1 MQDPRFPSSQ
11 QPVAMANMGNVVL
24 ALKTSTL
31 LLGIIALYFQ
41 DLSTLFRDALENGST
56 SYVLLVPL
64 ILAYLL
70 YRKRKMLRATI
81 STENGDRSGN
91 TKHAAI
97 SSGILVC
104 TTAIILYWYGSYT
117 LIPLEY
123 HILTL
128 PIFTAGLTLVLFDPQ
143 TLRQAVFPVAFLAFL
158 TPLPPGILDM
168 LSLTLSVTSTQAS
181 NALVNL
187 LGIHSTISSE
197 SGTPTINI
205 IRPDST
211 PISFA
216 PDIARSGTY
225 GLVSFLIFA
234 AFVAYIVRGK
244 ISKKIVIFFIGL
256 PLIYLLNILRITISV
271 LIGYQ
276 SSQQVALGMLDPLGV
291 WLFILICTLILLAI
305 AEKMFRSQIFAKKQR
320 TDICQV
326 CNPHVSTQTAF
337 CTSCGRLVKCSPIR
351 FRIGDAAKILVAA
364 LTIALLL
371 PIQSPVFALTQGPAR
386 ILVQTPTGE
395 QGNTE
400 ILPQMP
406 GYTTRF
412 LLRDMESENVSGLDL
427 SLVYE
432 YTPQDQTK
440 KLVWVS
446 VEIAEMQTPLRP
458 WEDCFVILPQSY
470 GNPHSVNQL
479 DLRDVALLE
488 NPQIVARYF
497 GFQYNGNNRTQLVL
511 YWFES
516 TVLTINNTSAQKQ
529 VKLSLIA
536 YPDKPEDVPSMEEY
550 LLPFA
555 TAIVGYWQPIKT
567 WAAIAMF
574 VSQNGI
580 SLAGIPTTVLV
591 ALVILHVFDVRKQRR
606 ANATAYEK
614 LSKPSQQLVNIIQ
627 KTEKR
632 TMPTMDKLQTAYQE
646 VTKERVDARQMEYEL
661 AKLEKIGVIKRSI
674 VDRQDV
680 PALTWKTQIT
690 FGIRKH

>member
-1 MQDPRFPSSQ
+1 MQIPRFPSSQ
-11 QPVAMANMGNVVL
+11 QRVAIANMGNVVL

-31 LLGIIALYFQ
+31 FLGIIALCFQ
-41 DLSTLFRDALENGST
+41 DLSALFRDALENGST
-56 SYVLLVPL
+56 SYILLVPP

-81 STENGDRSGN
+81 SNENGDRSGN
-91 TKHAAI
+91 TRYAAI
-97 SSGILVC
+97 LSGILLC
-104 TTAIILYWYGSYT
+104 TTAMILSWYGSYT
-117 LIPLEY
+117 FIPLEY

-128 PIFTAGLTLVLFDPQ
+128 PIFTAGLTLVLFNPQ

-158 TPLPPGILDM
+158 TPLPSGTLDR
-168 LSLTLSVTSTQAS
+168 LGSTLSATSTEAS

-187 LGIHSTISSE
+187 LGIHSTVSSE

-211 PISFA
+211 PIPFA
-216 PDIARSGTY
+216 VDIARSGTY
-225 GLVSFLIFA
+225 GLVSFLVFA

-276 SSQQVALGMLDPLGV
+276 WGQQVALGMLDPLGV
-291 WLFILICTLILLAI
+291 WLFILIGTLILLAI
-305 AEKMFRSQIFAKKQR
+305 AEKAFRAQIFAKRQP
-320 TDICQV
+320 TDICQA
-326 CNPHVSTQTAF
+326 CNPQVSTQTAF
-337 CTSCGRLVKCSPIR
+337 CTSCGKLVKYSPIQ

-371 PIQSPVFALTQGPAR
+371 SIQSPVFALTQGPAQ
-386 ILVQTPTGE
+386 ILVQTPTGQ

-406 GYTTRF
+406 GYTMRF
-412 LLRDMESENVSGLDL
+412 LLRDMEFENVSGQDL
-427 SLVYE
+427 SLIYE
-432 YTPQDQTK
+432 YTSQDQIK
-440 KLVWVS
+440 KPVWVS
-446 VEIAEMQTPLRP
+446 VEIAETQTPLRP
-458 WEDCFVILPQSY
+458 WEDYFVILPQSY
-470 GNPHSVNQL
+470 GLPHTVNQL
-479 DLRDVALLE
+479 DLRDVTLLE
-488 NPQIVARYF
+488 NPQTVARYF
-497 GFQYNGNNRTQLVL
+497 AFQYNGNNRTQLVL

-516 TVLTINNTSAQKQ
+516 TVLTINNTSAQKH

-555 TAIVGYWQPIKT
+555 TAIVAYWQPIKT

-591 ALVILHVFDVRKQRR
+591 ALVILYVFDVRKQRR

-646 VTKERVDARQMEYEL
+646 ATKEPFDARQMEYEL

-674 VDRQDV
+674 VGRQDE